1 MELHANENIHEDE
14 AIVGKEE
21 ASREKPDCSSNKRA
35 PIENKK
41 YGKKFSARIYKFF
54 SLFMFF
60 IYYFNCMVRI
70 VSNCVKYFKSQG
82 VNTFLDWLTF
92 TFDTT
97 KWGEISRAIFD
108 WYTITLLIFL
118 ILYLIVFTITFIRY
132 SPKHKKT
139 FKFFK
144 KGFVMARRLIKLISV
159 GLTLT
164 VLVKSAQLNTFGD
177 KFMFVISLLAMFVT
191 VIQIFIS
198 VATWIWGRK
207 LNRSV
212 KQYVGNVM
220 SSYIATARVR
230 PNAGV
235 GKKTVGDKLGKAK
248 DRFLRTIEAMTL
260 TKEEAM
266 QKDAEL
272 EGYVV
277 ENYDITERFENDYQ
291 PSVEELSVEEKS
303 KKSKKPKHNTKKVKR
318 VTTKKGKTD
327 KNKENHESTT

>member
-1 MELHANENIHEDE
+1 MEFNANENIHEDDV
-14 AIVGKEE
+14 IVCNEDINQEE
-21 ASREKPDCSSNKRA
+21 PDNSSNKRA
-35 PIENKK
+35 PRENKK

-82 VNTFLDWLTF
+82 VNSFSDLTNF
-92 TFDTT
+92 TMDAT
-97 KWGEISRAIFD
+97 KWGEISKAIFD

-118 ILYLIVFTITFIRY
+118 ALYLIVFMITFIRY

-164 VLVKSAQLNTFGD
+164 VLVKSAKLASFSD

-212 KQYVGNVM
+212 KQYVGNIM
-220 SSYIATARVR
+220 SNYIATARVR
-230 PNAGV
+230 PNTEV
-235 GKKTVGDKLGKAK
+235 GKRKTIGDKLGKAK
-248 DRFLRTIEAMTL
+248 DRFLRTMEAMTL

-266 QKDAEL
+266 QKDAEFEEYL
-272 EGYVV
+272 V
-277 ENYDITERFENDYQ
+277 ENVDITDRFENDY
-291 PSVEELSVEEKS
+291 
-303 KKSKKPKHNTKKVKR
+303 
-318 VTTKKGKTD
+318 
-327 KNKENHESTT
+327 

>member
-1 MELHANENIHEDE
+1 MEFNANENIHEDDV
-14 AIVGKEE
+14 IVCNEDINQEE
-21 ASREKPDCSSNKRA
+21 PDNSSNKRA

-82 VNTFLDWLTF
+82 VNSFSDLTNF
-92 TFDTT
+92 TMDAT
-97 KWGEISRAIFD
+97 KWGEISKAIFD

-118 ILYLIVFTITFIRY
+118 ALYLIVFMITFIRY

-164 VLVKSAQLNTFGD
+164 VLVKSAKLASFSD

-212 KQYVGNVM
+212 KQYVGNIM
-220 SSYIATARVR
+220 SNYIATARVR
-230 PNAGV
+230 PNTEV
-235 GKKTVGDKLGKAK
+235 GKRKTIGDKLGKAK
-248 DRFLRTIEAMTL
+248 DRFLRTMEAMTL

-266 QKDAEL
+266 QKDAEFEEYL
-272 EGYVV
+272 V
-277 ENYDITERFENDYQ
+277 ENVDITDRFENDYQ
-291 PSVEELSVEEKS
+291 PEVEKLPIDEKV
-303 KKSKKPKHNTKKVKR
+303 KKSKKPKSNTKKVKR
-318 VTTKKGKTD
+318 VSPKKAKTD
-327 KNKENHESTT
+327 KKGEK